1 MNILKHIA
9 LGAFL
14 LAMIS
19 CAEPNEDATGVTIT
33 ATGIEDGS
41 IEVLLAAS
49 ETDSAF
55 ATGKLVN
62 GEAQIDFDLDYP
74 QMIGIR
80 FDGVQTPVIFYA
92 DQTAMTVDVDGN
104 QMPPSFTITGST
116 YNDSLEAFGQ
126 NQQSNEMFVQ
136 GFAQEWQRA
145 TEANDSLTMFV
156 IQTKADSAYKAFDRY
171 KLAFAQRNG
180 LLGAMIAQRFIYDA
194 SYGELQPIYDNI
206 LVEHRHAPDVI
217 AFKERLDILKN
228 TQVGMRFTDITE
240 ADTSGVP
247 FSISSIEGEYIL
259 IDFWASW
266 CGPCRRANPE
276 LVEIHRDFKDKG
288 FQIVGVSLDKE
299 EKAWKKAIQDDN
311 LNWPQMSNL
320 KGWGS
325 QAAASYAIRSIPQS
339 IIIDHQGF
347 IVNKNLE
354 PKLLRAFLEDK
365 LN

>member
-1 MNILKHIA
+1 MNILKHLA

-19 CAEPNEDATGVTIT
+19 CAEPEKETTGVTIK
-33 ATGIEDGS
+33 ATGIADGK

-49 ETDSAF
+49 ATDSAI
-55 ATGKLVN
+55 ATGEMAN
-62 GEAQIDFDLDYP
+62 GEAQINFDLDYP

-80 FDGVQTPVIFYA
+80 FEGVQTPVIFFA
-92 DQTAMTVDVDGN
+92 DQTAMTLDVDGN
-104 QMPPSFTITGST
+104 QMPPSFTVTGST

-126 NQQSNEMFVQ
+126 KQQSNEMFVQ

-145 TEANDSLTMFV
+145 SAADDSLTMFV
-156 IQTKADSAYKAFDRY
+156 IQTKADSAYKAFDTY

-180 LLGAMIAQRFIYDA
+180 ILGAMIAQRFIYDA
-194 SYGELQPIYDNI
+194 SYGDLEPLYDNI
-206 LVEHRHAPDVI
+206 RVEHRNAPDVA

-247 FSISSIEGEYIL
+247 FSASSIKGEYIL

-276 LVEIHRDFKDKG
+276 LVEIHREFKDKG
-288 FQIVGVSLDKE
+288 FQIVGVSLDND
-299 EKAWKKAIQDDN
+299 EKAWKKAIKDDN
-311 LNWPQMSNL
+311 LDWPQMSNL